1 MLRSLQPRPLLVI
14 SSDMNHFASD
24 QENRRLDEMALQSV
38 ETLDPAAVYDTV
50 VARHNISMCGVRPAI
65 VVMEALRQLD
75 LLGRCVR
82 VGYDTSAAV
91 SGDTSRVV
99 GYAGLLFGAAT

>member
-1 MLRSLQPRPLLVI
+1 
-14 SSDMNHFASD
+14 
-24 QENRRLDEMALQSV
+24 
-38 ETLDPAAVYDTV
+38 
-50 VARHNISMCGVRPAI
+50 MCGVRPAI

>member
-1 MLRSLQPRPLLVI
+1 
-14 SSDMNHFASD
+14 
-24 QENRRLDEMALQSV
+24 LDEIALRAV

-65 VVMEALRQLD
+65 VVMETLRQLH

-82 VGYDTSAAV
+82 VGYETSAAA
-91 SGDTSRVV
+91 SGDTRRVV
-99 GYAGLLFGAAT
+99 GYAGLLFGPSS